1 VAFGA
6 HVGDVIEDAD
16 VGLDAVLGVPLMIT
30 VVLLIIITALYGLGL
45 GWALH
50 RGGSWARRPARIL
63 FPLWVSLAALFVVP
77 YQVSDPWYAP
87 AAWLLLVVSVAPS
100 VALVIDARRIRE
112 RSRQRPDPRHEQPR
126 PERKD
131 REPAEEGS
139 PRQ

>member
-1 VAFGA
+1 MAFGA
-6 HVGDVIEDAD
+6 HIGDVIEDPEA
-16 VGLDAVLGVPLMIT
+16 GLGTALLIPIMIT
-30 VVLLIIITALYGLGL
+30 VALFTIITALYGLGL
-45 GWALH
+45 GWALY

-87 AAWLLLVVSVAPS
+87 AAWLLLMVSVAPS